1 MKKISFLKV
10 DATGNE
16 KLAGAVFDL
25 YAVTVKNGKE
35 VQQTPA
41 LYTGLTS
48 NEYGVLVSGS
58 DESAQ
63 TEFEMQL
70 GKYHLVETD
79 APDGYNM
86 LSDPIV
92 IIIDENDENP
102 VRYTQ
107 TEYQAGGPQ
116 NAEKDGNGVYQITVR
131 NWSGYELPQTG
142 GRGTALF
149 TAIGAVLSGTAGAI
163 LTLKRRKE
171 HA

>member
-1 MKKISFLKV
+1 
-10 DATGNE
+10 
-16 KLAGAVFDL
+16 
-25 YAVTVKNGKE
+25 
-35 VQQTPA
+35 
-41 LYTGLTS
+41 
-48 NEYGVLVSGS
+48 
-58 DESAQ
+58 
-63 TEFEMQL
+63 
-70 GKYHLVETD
+70 
-79 APDGYNM
+79 M

-92 IIIDENDENP
+92 IVIDAIGDNS

-107 TEYQAGGPQ
+107 SGYQGDKPQ

-149 TAIGAVLSGTAGAI
+149 TAVGALLSGTAGAI